1 MAETFTFKDVHGTS
15 LGDVAKLDTLITVVD
30 GSSFMEELHVMDTLK
45 DRGWETGEE
54 DSRTIADL
62 FCDQI
67 EFANVIVMNKTDLM
81 NDADKKRLLAT
92 LQRFNPNAHLIE
104 ATYGQVEPSS
114 LLGTNL
120 FNMEEVSV
128 VVYESI

>member
-15 LGDVAKLDTLITVVD
+15 LGDVAQLDTLITVVD

-81 NDADKKRLLAT
+81 NDADRRDLWLHYRGLTQTHILLK
-92 LQRFNPNAHLIE
+92 LLMVKSSHL
-104 ATYGQVEPSS
+104 
-114 LLGTNL
+114 L
-120 FNMEEVSV
+120 F
-128 VVYESI
+128 

>member
-1 MAETFTFKDVHGTS
+1 
-15 LGDVAKLDTLITVVD
+15 
-30 GSSFMEELHVMDTLK
+30 MDTLK
-45 DRGWETGEE
+45 DRGWETSDE

-81 NDADKKRLLAT
+81 DDDEKKKLLAT

-104 ATYGQVEPSS
+104 ATYGQVEPSC

-120 FNMEEVSV
+120 FHMEEVRLVHS
-128 VVYESI
+128 